1 MKKYDKVT
9 QDFAKFFDSDVLS
22 KVLEAKVDVLH
33 LEKVFKTKV
42 STDDFDHLIY
52 VQELLDKKIQHISMI
67 QVELTKSLIPA
78 TN

>member
-33 LEKVFKTKV
+33 LEKVFRTKV
-42 STDDFDHLIY
+42 STDDFDQL
-52 VQELLDKKIQHISMI
+52 V
-67 QVELTKSLIPA
+67 
-78 TN
+78 